1 MDVEAAIALATT
13 AAATAASGA
22 ATEAGRAAWDS
33 LVGLARRLTGLSGRA
48 GPQPPQPPEPAE
60 PAEPAADLV
69 ARIAARARENREFA
83 AALCQWADTHRAALT
98 VDQSTV
104 HNEISGTATVQG
116 PVIQARDVHG
126 GISFGA

>member
-22 ATEAGRAAWDS
+22 ATEAGRAAWES
-33 LVGLARRLTGLSGRA
+33 LVGLARRLTGRA
-48 GPQPPQPPEPAE
+48 GPQPPESAQSAQSAGSAE
-60 PAEPAADLV
+60 SAADLV
-69 ARIAARARENREFA
+69 ARIAARARADREFA

-116 PVIQARDVHG
+116 PVIQARDIHG